1 MTEIVEEMSS
11 QGQAIETRQA
21 STMEKSENAAEWKYW
36 IGYLPVF
43 LLVLVA
49 LSQIYLAHTA
59 KLCAWKG
66 GGFGMFSTTDGGS
79 NRHLHVFLLND
90 TMHKEVETPEPLIDL
105 DKRTANLP
113 TERNLRKFGRKIAE
127 AYSHEMVNFSR
138 VRVEVWRTEFDVQ
151 TLQPNANV
159 IRELTIQWKN
169 ETSRGD

>member
-11 QGQAIETRQA
+11 QEQAIETRQA
-21 STMEKSENAAEWKYW
+21 STMEESENAGGWKYR
-36 IGYLPVF
+36 ISYLPVY

-49 LSQIYLAHTA
+49 LSQIYLAHTSN
-59 KLCAWKG
+59 LCAWKG
-66 GGFGMFSTTDGGS
+66 GGFGMFSTTDGGP
-79 NRHLHVFLLND
+79 NRHLHIFLLND
-90 TMHKEVETPEPLIDL
+90 TVHKEVETPEPLIDL

-151 TLQPNANV
+151 TLQPTASV
-159 IRELTIQWKN
+159 IMELMIEWKN
-169 ETSRGD
+169 ETSQGD